1 MTKHCAALHW
11 ETKAGEMAGFG
22 EKGEQRQRQGRGE
35 TEYKILD
42 TDENCIDLQ
51 NGGKVKIRG
60 VQGGEREGTEK
71 MANVGNQ
78 REMFEEG

>member
-1 MTKHCAALHW
+1 MTKHCAALHR
-11 ETKAGEMAGFG
+11 EPKAGEMAGLG
-22 EKGEQRQRQGRGE
+22 KRGNRDREGGRQNVKFWAQM
-35 TEYKILD
+35 KIASMY
-42 TDENCIDLQ
+42 LQ
-51 NGGKVKIRG
+51 NGGKARIRG